1 MQEEGL
7 SEVHHMIDCDQPDAD
22 RKLRSVLEDL
32 STRCNKYL
40 TIAKGKSTGSG
51 VGKTKLDK
59 ERMKMCYRE
68 LVSNSESL
76 RVKYRQ
82 MIMAYNTV

>member
-1 MQEEGL
+1 MMD
-7 SEVHHMIDCDQPDAD
+7 SDQPDAD

-40 TIAKGKSTGSG
+40 TIVKGKSTGSG

-68 LVSNSESL
+68 LVSNL
-76 RVKYRQ
+76 V
-82 MIMAYNTV
+82 